1 MVTSARHLRSGNPQP
16 GNAFDSSAQ
25 FRQLQ
30 DQAESAAPGPAWR
43 GGAATAYAAK
53 NDKHTQTLATLAVLD
68 DRLADAVDRSASA
81 VARGRRD
88 LDAVKQYVTAA
99 AATVPNTPEGEQRLW
114 PVVGKG
120 SADIADILTRS
131 NGELA
136 SIAEKIKAIG
146 TEYADAA
153 GSTGPEAGVEAE
165 PVSLMGSDKEG
176 PATGTVPQTTLD
188 LDDIIYLPPDENG
201 NPSLGPSGYMELVPG
216 SGTWVPDPK
225 SPSYRPIPP
234 KAPLDYNDIVYID
247 PTPDETGS
255 VPLGPS
261 GYMELVPGSGAWV
274 PDPSSP
280 GYQPS
285 VPQAPVDLTEIE
297 VVDPDALIPST
308 MVELWPHSG
317 VIMPDPT
324 LGQPS

>member
-1 MVTSARHLRSGNPQP
+1 MVTSARHLRSGNTQP

-53 NDKHTQTLATLAVLD
+53 NDKHTQTLAALAVLD
-68 DRLADAVDRSASA
+68 NRLADAVDRSASA

-136 SIAEKIKAIG
+136 SIAEQIKAIG
-146 TEYADAA
+146 TEYATRVPSRPTASATRCGLGPTPTSVILGDGPTTSAA
-153 GSTGPEAGVEAE
+153 TRGDGWP
-165 PVSLMGSDKEG
+165 
-176 PATGTVPQTTLD
+176 PQT
-188 LDDIIYLPPDENG
+188 
-201 NPSLGPSGYMELVPG
+201 
-216 SGTWVPDPK
+216 K
-225 SPSYRPIPP
+225 SPLLQCFSLRR
-234 KAPLDYNDIVYID
+234 AAA
-247 PTPDETGS
+247 TPVAAS
-255 VPLGPS
+255 
-261 GYMELVPGSGAWV
+261 
-274 PDPSSP
+274 
-280 GYQPS
+280 
-285 VPQAPVDLTEIE
+285 
-297 VVDPDALIPST
+297 
-308 MVELWPHSG
+308 
-317 VIMPDPT
+317 
-324 LGQPS
+324 